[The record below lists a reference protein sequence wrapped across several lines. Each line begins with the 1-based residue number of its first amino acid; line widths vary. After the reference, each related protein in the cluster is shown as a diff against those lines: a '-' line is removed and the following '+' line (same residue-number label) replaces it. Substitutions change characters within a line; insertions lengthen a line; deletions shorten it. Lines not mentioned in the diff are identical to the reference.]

1 MPSTPPPS
9 ATRRRR
15 PALTALLAAAL
26 PLALTSCAD
35 NAPNEDPKST
45 SEQAAATTAD
55 APDAPASSGDAPTPD
70 AEQELPPISEDGYR
84 GEYRAGTRNIPEKPE
99 NAVRLAAYNI
109 LNLFDDDDDPNLSG
123 DVDDMFSRRDSIR
136 AKPEDQRAA
145 AAQAIREINPDIIAF
160 QEVESLQALTEF
172 RDQFLEGM
180 GYDYIA
186 SEDVGYGRG
195 VEQSVLSRFP
205 ITNTTIW
212 PGKLLEGFHPDDPSR
227 MSPWDRDSAGQQ
239 IRFRR
244 SPLFVE
250 IAIPAADG
258 EGDYQLGLMNIHH
271 KSGRD
276 NDYWRLAEAKTITSL
291 INDIQDANPNLN
303 IAALGDFND
312 VPNEEHVML
321 YETAAGMT
329 DAARQMNTMRGSETF
344 THASRRT
351 IDAIKLSRTMLPE
364 LVEDSYFVYATPL
377 RPSDL
382 DWRTTPTP
390 TGYASD
396 HMPVVIDFM
405 PIDR

>member
-1 MPSTPPPS
+1 MPTTPPKNTPIHAS
-9 ATRRRR
+9 PILVT
-15 PALTALLAAAL
+15 LLAAAL
-26 PLALTSCAD
+26 PLALASCAE
-35 NAPNEDPKST
+35 NAPDGEPTST
-45 SEQAAATTAD
+45 SKPAPATAED
-55 APDAPASSGDAPTPD
+55 APDAPASSAQTPSPD
-70 AEQELPPISEDGYR
+70 AEQQRPPVSEDGYR

-109 LNLFDDDDDPNLSG
+109 LNLFDDNDDPNLSG
-123 DVDDMFSRRDSIR
+123 DVDDMFSRRNNIR
-136 AKPEDQRAA
+136 AKPEDQQAA
-145 AAQAIREINPDIIAF
+145 AAQAIREIDPDIIAF

-172 RDQFLEGM
+172 RDRFLADM

-195 VEQSVLSRFP
+195 VEQSILSRFP
-205 ITNTTIW
+205 ITDTQIW

-258 EGDYQLGLMNIHH
+258 EGSYRLGLMNIHH

-291 INDIQDANPNLN
+291 INDIQSANPNLN
-303 IAALGDFND
+303 IIALGDFND
-312 VPNEEHVML
+312 VPTENHVML

-329 DAARQMNTMRGSETF
+329 DAAKQMNTMRGSEAF

-351 IDAIKLSRTMLPE
+351 IDAIKVSETMLPE

-382 DWRTTPTP
+382 DWRTTPPP

-396 HMPVVIDFM
+396 HMPVVIDFI
-405 PIDR
+405 PDDR